1 MTTFDPSLTK
11 PALIFL
17 GSGAGG
23 LLRYWLGTAAAAAWG
38 TAFPMGT
45 LLINASGCL
54 LMGFLSVY
62 LLAST
67 SMRDDFRAAL
77 LIGVLGGY
85 TTFSAFGRETAELL
99 QSGAWGRAVG
109 YALAS
114 VVIGVC
120 AVVLGAT
127 IAHKLGAASNAPNRA
142 PAGTHG
148 GALVATP

>member
-1 MTTFDPSLTK
+1 MSALDPSLAK

-23 LLRYWLGTAAAAAWG
+23 LLRYWIGTAATAAWG
-38 TAFPMGT
+38 TAFPLGT

-77 LIGVLGGY
+77 LIGLLGGY
-85 TTFSAFGRETAELL
+85 TTFSTFGRETAELM
-99 QSGAWGRAVG
+99 QSGAWGRALG
-109 YALAS
+109 YVLAS
-114 VVIGVC
+114 VILGVC
-120 AVVLGAT
+120 AVILGAAL
-127 IAHKLGAASNAPNRA
+127 AHKLGAPAIAPTR
-142 PAGTHG
+142 
-148 GALVATP
+148 ALVATP